1 MLVIKYK
8 RKQQTQQM
16 LVIKVHKTYVFGVSE
31 KPSQSK
37 YDDMLEAVK
46 LLTMSD

>member
-1 MLVIKYK
+1 LVSKITFIEKK
-8 RKQQTQQM
+8 GVR
-16 LVIKVHKTYVFGVSE
+16 LKVHKTYVFGVSE